1 MTAIPET
8 ATNKGAARQNVE
20 RFPWLDWMVVPT
32 LVVLAVVVGYPIV
45 YTLMLSVQDYNL
57 LDIEPANFVGFDNY
71 RDLLN
76 DQIFWTSLQNT
87 AVYTFGSVF
96 ISALFGLVL
105 ALLTENIGGGRGSR
119 LVRSLLLMPWA
130 VPFVVVA
137 FLFRYMYLQNGGVI
151 NAVLLAMG
159 IIHEPVPWLNS
170 ATLAM
175 PAVVVANIWAMTP
188 FFFLL
193 LSAALTAIPNEVIE
207 AARIDKAR
215 TWAMIVHIKLPFLRN
230 ALLISSL
237 LMIIAN
243 FNDFAKIW
251 AMTQGGPG
259 YSTSTLVIYV
269 YRLAFESFE
278 FGYASAIGVV
288 WLLLL
293 FVFAVAYLRA
303 LRMG

>member
-1 MTAIPET
+1 MTAISQT

-57 LDIEPANFVGFDNY
+57 LDIEPAGFVGFDNY
-71 RDLLN
+71 RDLLT